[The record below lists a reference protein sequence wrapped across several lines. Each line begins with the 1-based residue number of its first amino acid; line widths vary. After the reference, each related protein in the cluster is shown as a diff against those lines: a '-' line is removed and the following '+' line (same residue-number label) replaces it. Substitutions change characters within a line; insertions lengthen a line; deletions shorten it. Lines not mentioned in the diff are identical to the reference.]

1 MPKDPLQILVLDRNR
16 RNLTLLTQFLE
27 QQGYQVLP
35 ALCLEDVAL
44 ILGPVPK
51 IDLALIDISGFDA
64 SIWSVCQQLRQ
75 QGIPFLVI
83 SPRHHAAIQQ
93 ASIAHGANGLLSK
106 PIAMR
111 EFLQLIR
118 ELLK

>member
-1 MPKDPLQILVLDRNR
+1 MHKDSLQILVLDHNT
-16 RNLTLLTQFLE
+16 RNLILLTQFLE

-35 ALCLEDVAL
+35 TLSLEDVAAAL
-44 ILGPVPK
+44 KSMTK
-51 IDLALIDISGFDA
+51 ISLALIDISGFDS
-64 SIWSVCQQLRQ
+64 SIWAACQQLREQ
-75 QGIPFLVI
+75 EIPFLVI

-93 ASIAHGANGLLSK
+93 ASIAHGAKGLLNK

-111 EFLQLIR
+111 EFLQLIQ